1 MRICPLIMDITMMAY
16 MVRSGNHGRRNN
28 LPTDRGVGVSTM
40 KKRIEVKDL
49 DDLKLYARKVAIK
62 RGRTIKMLD
71 NDGMWIF
78 KKDGKVFKK
87 EVENGRV

>member
-1 MRICPLIMDITMMAY
+1 
-16 MVRSGNHGRRNN
+16 
-28 LPTDRGVGVSTM
+28 M

-87 EVENGRV
+87 EVENGRVQSVYYCNERNAIDMFDYVLLVVRTKQDNGGRS

>member
-1 MRICPLIMDITMMAY
+1 
-16 MVRSGNHGRRNN
+16 
-28 LPTDRGVGVSTM
+28 M

-87 EVENGRV
+87 EVENGRVQSVYYCNECNPIDMFDYVLLVVRTKQDNGGRS

>member
-1 MRICPLIMDITMMAY
+1 
-16 MVRSGNHGRRNN
+16 
-28 LPTDRGVGVSTM
+28 M